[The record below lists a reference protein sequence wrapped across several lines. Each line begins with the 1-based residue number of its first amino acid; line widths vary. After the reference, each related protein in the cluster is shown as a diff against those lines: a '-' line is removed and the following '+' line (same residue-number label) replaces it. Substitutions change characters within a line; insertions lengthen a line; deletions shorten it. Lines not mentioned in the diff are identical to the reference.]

1 MSSTRQAEHY
11 DRIISSYD
19 EHYYDADSLA
29 YRREFILEPLL
40 SGLDLR
46 GQRVADLAC
55 GSGQTSL
62 FLMERFPGVK
72 PEGFDISAEAC
83 RRYGE
88 ATGRPG
94 LEFDL
99 TRGPTPAEP
108 FDAAII
114 VGGLHHCV
122 ANLPGALATVAQMLK
137 PGGSF
142 LMFEPNADYVL
153 QFARRIWYRA
163 DSYFDADTEAALSH
177 QALLTA
183 AGHDFTCQSVR
194 YFGGPAFFLIYNS
207 LVLRLP
213 HRLKHALAPALMTIE
228 RGYNRIPGRWAH
240 ASFTARWLRAG

>member
-19 EHYYDADSLA
+19 EHYYDDDSLA

-46 GQRVADLAC
+46 GKRVADLAC

-62 FLMERFPGVK
+62 FLMERFPGVE
-72 PEGFDISAEAC
+72 PSGFDISPEAS
-83 RRYGE
+83 RRYRE

-94 LEFDL
+94 VAFDL
-99 TRGPTPAEP
+99 TKDAAPDEL
-108 FDAAII
+108 FDAAIV

-122 ANLPGALATVAQMLK
+122 ANLPGALKTVSQMVK

-153 QFARRIWYRA
+153 QFARRIWYKA

-177 QALLTA
+177 DALLSI
-183 AGHDFTCQSVR
+183 AGSDFSCQTVR

-213 HRLKHALAPALMTIE
+213 HRLKRKVAPALLAIE
-228 RGYNRIPGRWAH
+228 RGHNRIPGRWAH
-240 ASFTARWLRAG
+240 ASFTARWLRTG